1 MHTRPN
7 ISTVVWRTAADLTTK
22 RYVFESCYR
31 PYVVWV
37 GLDKLD
43 FTAGSPS
50 RRLDVTGEEWLVG
63 DVSQQFT
70 ERSTVLFLPVTP
82 AAQPAS

>member
-7 ISTVVWRTAADLTTK
+7 ISTTVWRTAADLTTK

-31 PYVVWV
+31 PNVVWV
-37 GLDKLD
+37 EPDKVD
-43 FTAGSPS
+43 FSVGAPS
-50 RRLDVTGEEWLVG
+50 RRLDVIGIAWLVG
-63 DVSQQFT
+63 DVSQQPT
-70 ERSTVLFLPVTP
+70 ERSTVQFLPVTP